1 MAGPRSPVLN
11 VMSGAAKRVGR
22 QLVRDYGEVEKL
34 QVSIKGPA
42 DFVSSADRKAD
53 RALRDHLGKARPGWG
68 FLTEE
73 GVEIQGSDSDNRWI
87 IDPLDGTTNFLHG
100 LPHFA
105 ISIAHQRGKEIVA
118 GLIYDPLRD
127 EAFAAEKGAGA
138 YLNDQRLR
146 VSARRTLAESVIA
159 TGIPTI
165 RGAETIMP
173 FMKQLAMVSDK
184 VSAIRRFGSAALDL
198 AYVAAGR
205 YDGYWE
211 TDLHA
216 WDIAAGLVLVREA
229 GGFVTDLAGRGTM
242 LDSGAVLATNPDI
255 HQPLLGLLKNAAK
268 LPDWP
273 ETGL

>member
-22 QLVRDYGEVEKL
+22 LLVRDFGEVEKL
-34 QVSIKGPA
+34 QVSVKGPA

-53 RALRDHLGKARPGWG
+53 QVLRDLLGKARPGWG

-73 GVEIQGSDSDNRWI
+73 GAEVVGSDADNRWV
-87 IDPLDGTTNFLHG
+87 IDPIDGTTNFLHG
-100 LPHFA
+100 IPHFC
-105 ISIAHQRGKEIVA
+105 ISIAHQRGKEVVA
-118 GLIYDPLRD
+118 GLVYDPVRD
-127 EAFAAEKGAGA
+127 ETFAAEKGAGA
-138 YLNDQRLR
+138 YLNDHRLR
-146 VSARRTLAESVIA
+146 VSSRRTLAESVLA

-165 RGAETIMP
+165 RGSEMIMP
-173 FMKQLAMVSDK
+173 FMKQLAMVSGK
-184 VSAIRRFGSAALDL
+184 VSAVRRFGSAALDL

-211 TDLHA
+211 ADLRA
-216 WDIAAGLVLVREA
+216 WDVAAGLVLVREA
-229 GGFVTDLAGRGTM
+229 GGFVTDLTGAGTM
-242 LDSGAVLATNPDI
+242 LDSGNVLATNPDL
-255 HQPLLGLLKNAAK
+255 HGPMLELLKSAAK

>member
-1 MAGPRSPVLN
+1 MAGPRSPILN

-22 QLVRDYGEVEKL
+22 LLVRDFGEVEKL

-53 RALRDHLGKARPGWG
+53 EVLRELLGKARPGWG
-68 FLTEE
+68 FRTEE
-73 GVEIQGSDSDNRWI
+73 GVDVEGSDPDNRWI

-100 LPHFA
+100 LPHFC
-105 ISIAHQRGKEIVA
+105 ISIAQQRGTEIVA
-118 GLIYDPLRD
+118 GLVYDPLRD
-127 EAFAAEKGAGA
+127 ETFAAEKGAGA

-146 VSARRTLAESVIA
+146 VSARRSMAESVLA

-165 RGAETIMP
+165 RGAESIMP
-173 FMKQLAMVSDK
+173 FMKQLAMVTGK
-184 VSAIRRFGSAALDL
+184 VSAVRRFGSAALDL

-211 TDLHA
+211 TNLNS

-229 GGFVTDLAGRGTM
+229 GGFVTDLDGAGTM
-242 LDSGAVLATNPDI
+242 LESGNVLATNPDL
-255 HQPLLGLLKNAAK
+255 HRTMLDLLQRAKK

>member
-1 MAGPRSPVLN
+1 MAGPRSPILN

-22 QLVRDYGEVEKL
+22 LLVRDFGEVEKL

-53 RALRDHLGKARPGWG
+53 QLLRDLLGKARPGWG

-73 GVEIQGSDSDNRWI
+73 GVEVKGSDLDNRWI

-100 LPHFA
+100 IPHFC

-118 GLIYDPLRD
+118 GLVYDPLRD

-146 VSARRTLAESVIA
+146 VSARRSIAESVLA

-173 FMKQLAMVSDK
+173 FMKQLAMVTGK

-211 TDLHA
+211 SDLKE

-229 GGFVTDLAGRGTM
+229 GGFVTDLDGAGTM
-242 LDSGAVLATNPDI
+242 LDSGNVLATNPDL
-255 HQPLLGLLKNAAK
+255 HRLMLDLLKGAKK

>member
-53 RALRDHLGKARPGWG
+53 RALRDQLGKARPGWG

-127 EAFAAEKGAGA
+127 ETFAAEKGAGA

-146 VSARRTLAESVIA
+146 VSARRTLAESVLA

-211 TDLHA
+211 IDLHA

-229 GGFVTDLAGRGTM
+229 GGFVTDLTGGGTM
-242 LDSGAVLATNPDI
+242 LDSGAVLATNPDL
-255 HQPLLGLLKNAAK
+255 HQPMLDLLKSAAK

-273 ETGL
+273 ESGL